1 MIDIKSDMIRVAE
14 IFNFLLDMKKGD
26 IVSVY
31 ADLDG
36 ICRKG
41 YTKCF
46 EGRKYFVG
54 NGVALLSR
62 SEIFKESQSR

>member
-1 MIDIKSDMIRVAE
+1 M
-14 IFNFLLDMKKGD
+14 NKGD

>member
-1 MIDIKSDMIRVAE
+1 
-14 IFNFLLDMKKGD
+14 MKKGD
-26 IVSVY
+26 LVSVY

-54 NGVALLSR
+54 NGVALLGR
-62 SEIFKESQSR
+62 SEVFKESQPR